1 VTLRRALDGL
11 PVQEKLSFCPGVV
24 APLQLTQMYPSD
36 SCRADLLP
44 LLPSSD
50 WNCAEGLFVI
60 SNSRGRSENT
70 SVYVFLHDFSS
81 SRLLQACPS
90 LLPSHAPTTVLPQ
103 RSKTCQNPRVCVPR
117 SLLRLPSLSF
127 PPAQRWALFSFLL
140 VYQPCAAIGSPRG
153 RRAPAGESRSAPRS
167 GGGATRRR
175 SFVGAAAWP
184 VSVRNHH
191 LGEFPRD
198 PLDFA

>member
-117 SLLRLPSLSF
+117 SLLRLPSLSLPRNGGHSSLF
-127 PPAQRWALFSFLL
+127 SSSISPVLPSAHRVDVERRQENPGARPALAEGRLVGARSWALLH
-140 VYQPCAAIGSPRG
+140 G
-153 RRAPAGESRSAPRS
+153 RSQSETTISVNSRE
-167 GGGATRRR
+167 TR
-175 SFVGAAAWP
+175 
-184 VSVRNHH
+184 
-191 LGEFPRD
+191 
-198 PLDFA
+198 